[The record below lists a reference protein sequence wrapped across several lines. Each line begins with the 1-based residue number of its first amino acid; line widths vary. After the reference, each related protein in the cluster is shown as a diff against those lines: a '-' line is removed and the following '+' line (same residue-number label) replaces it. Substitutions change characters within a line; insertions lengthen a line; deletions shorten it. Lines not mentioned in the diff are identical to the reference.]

1 MKHYNFSFYSHRAN
15 PGLTDTNFCQTHNNE
30 NGTFTYDY
38 ADIFTGP
45 GNSGDLHVHT
55 SHPFLMDAN
64 INWVFTQF
72 YFIPAFN
79 ALIVKLQ
86 RLELS
91 RKSGFV
97 LNEIERRAHEFV
109 LNHSLRYRSDSPR
122 DHDLVTAER
131 LYNKNSAFLDLHH
144 SLPFQRDLF
153 YFNSIRTFARRFR
166 SGNSCLLRNEK
177 RSDFPTGAGIEI
189 EKKANPQNKLNPLSL
204 ADQCALQ
211 LRKHVAAEFC
221 KAFPCEADFQHSRF
235 TKTIQNG
242 CELPCPPRICKFLET
257 LVYHPDQEF
266 GRAGLYRDYNAV
278 ESIELQDRKELLES
292 QVRHTLLYEAKAP
305 VRVTEYRKLGTLCVF
320 LRSRRIPVKVTS
332 VHWHESLTDHS
343 MLDPPTFFVTINR
356 FQDAVHDDGDGN
368 GGGDGDGDSDEVM
381 SLLSQNIYAEEASPY
396 SSMSDMDET

>member
-1 MKHYNFSFYSHRAN
+1 MLRRIPASEARWNEFLQINDENVIQELWTSNRAVYFRQSQEAVTYEAIFDQLVDNQNFSYNDINQNLGYLRNRHAKLELTQLRPISIFLKHYNFSFYSHRAN
-15 PGLTDTNFCQTHNNE
+15 PGLTDTNFCRTHNNE

-235 TKTIQNG
+235 TKTIQKGFAN
-242 CELPCPPRICKFLET
+242 FLK
-257 LVYHPDQEF
+257 H
-266 GRAGLYRDYNAV
+266 
-278 ESIELQDRKELLES
+278 
-292 QVRHTLLYEAKAP
+292 
-305 VRVTEYRKLGTLCVF
+305 
-320 LRSRRIPVKVTS
+320 
-332 VHWHESLTDHS
+332 
-343 MLDPPTFFVTINR
+343 
-356 FQDAVHDDGDGN
+356 
-368 GGGDGDGDSDEVM
+368 
-381 SLLSQNIYAEEASPY
+381 
-396 SSMSDMDET
+396 